1 MLFDLKIG
9 KIQTVFMLCVASWAF
24 TQWGYIWYA
33 TVFDDIW
40 QQLIGRTE
48 EDLIVLAEKRGVMQ
62 TILTYVI
69 SLVQVLGLYI
79 VQTASKARTFLQ
91 YQSRALV
98 ISLFI
103 AGPVLGNEVL
113 FAGSS
118 EKLWILDSLHFMF
131 GYAGISLIFWIWQ
144 LILVKRNGI
153 SLSY

>member
-1 MLFDLKIG
+1 MMFDVKAD
-9 KIQTVFMLCVASWAF
+9 KIQTVLILCVASWAY

-40 QQLIGRTE
+40 QHLIGRTE
-48 EDLIVLAEKRGVMQ
+48 EDLIVLAEKRGVIQ
-62 TILTYVI
+62 AILTYVI

-79 VQTASKARTFLQ
+79 VQTVSKARTFLQ

-144 LILVKRNGI
+144 
-153 SLSY
+153 SSYIRLKPV